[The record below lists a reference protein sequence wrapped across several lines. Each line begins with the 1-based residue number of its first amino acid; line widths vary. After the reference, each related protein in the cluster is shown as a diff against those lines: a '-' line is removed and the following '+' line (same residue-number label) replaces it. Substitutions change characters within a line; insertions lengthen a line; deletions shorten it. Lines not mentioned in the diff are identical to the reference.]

1 MKTIKKDRNKLKLI
15 SFSASEIRDKETE
28 IKIDN
33 FPIGDFNLLISDNAQ
48 GKTRLFNMLNF
59 ISKLISGQGRII
71 PTILKAEFKFK
82 TISKEKEEEVTYE
95 LNIEPIDGKNSYYEE
110 IFRSNEPIYSSKNK
124 ILYNESKR
132 SKIKKF
138 FIPKN
143 MPALTSIEDPEYT
156 TIKLIKEFFQRFVFV
171 SAEKTNIHV
180 FPPPG
185 TKQIVPDEKGQNIA
199 PVLNNWSELYP
210 DIFNEV
216 INELKKCFSYIE
228 KIHFV
233 EQLLSGG
240 LTSRLLSFRENNV
253 YRDIMQNEWSAG
265 IYRMLHLLMTTKVPF
280 IIDSKINQPSA
291 ILIDEIENGLDFKT
305 LKYVVNYFKDYSED
319 SQIIMSSHSPL
330 VCDFVNPKD
339 WIVARRKGYKINYL
353 SPKHIEKN
361 LDTDLEL
368 FKFKHWEFYTKHI
381 SNSKL
386 YRVK

>member
-1 MKTIKKDRNKLKLI
+1 LKTIKKMENRLKLI
-15 SFSASEIRDKETE
+15 SFNAFEKKGKNFE

-33 FPIGDFNLLISDNAQ
+33 FLISDFNLLISDNAQ
-48 GKTRLFNMLNF
+48 GKTRLFNTLIF
-59 ISKLISGQGRII
+59 ISKLISGKRRII
-71 PTILKAEFKFK
+71 GTKLKSQFKFEA
-82 TISKEKEEEVTYE
+82 ISNKKIEEITYE
-95 LNIEPIDGKNSYYEE
+95 LNIEPINGKNFYNEE
-110 IFRSNEPIYSSKNK
+110 IFRNNKTIYSSKNK

-171 SAEKTNIHV
+171 SADKTKGIV
-180 FPPPG
+180 LQLSD
-185 TKQIVPDEKGQNIA
+185 TKQIVPHAMGQNIA
-199 PVLNNWSELYP
+199 AVLYNWSELYP

-216 INELKKCFSYIE
+216 INELKQCFSYIE

-233 EQLLSGG
+233 EQRLPVGQ
-240 LTSRLLSFRENNV
+240 TSRLLSFKENN
-253 YRDIMQNEWSAG
+253 ISKEIIQTHWSSG
-265 IYRMLHLLMTTKVPF
+265 IYRMLHLLMSTKVPF
-280 IIDSKINQPSA
+280 IIDDKIKLPSV

-305 LKYVVNYFKDYSED
+305 LKYAANYFKDYSED

-330 VCDFVNPKD
+330 VCNFVNPKN

-353 SPKHIEKN
+353 SPKYLEKN
-361 LDTDLEL
+361 LDADLEL
-368 FKFKHWEFYTKHI
+368 FKYKHWKFYIKHI